1 MTRHSLSLNLF
12 VWLFGIV
19 IVAFAAYAFVSTRT
33 ASEQWM
39 QTVYNGAERSSQVIK
54 HSTHY
59 AMLLNRKEDVHNI
72 IRTIARTPGVV
83 GVRVYDKQG
92 TIIFSA
98 ADEEIG
104 RRVDLRAE
112 ACIICHDDVVP
123 LQSVPAE
130 SRARVFRQN
139 GERVLGLIN
148 PIENAPECSNAE
160 CHAHPAEQTVLGVLD
175 VKMSMADADA
185 RLATTRRQVVTAAI
199 LIAILAGAASAVFI
213 YGMVRRPVKRL
224 IEGAERVAQG
234 DLDTRIDVGPRN
246 EIGHLARAFNH
257 MTSDLHEARREVT
270 EWSQTLERK
279 VLEKTAELGRTQRQV
294 VHMEKMASLGKLSA
308 TVAHELNNPLA
319 GILNYAKLVTRTLD
333 ETDLPEAVRSELG
346 RYMKLVQRESS
357 RCGDIV
363 RNLLLFARPSG
374 GSFAPHSVAQVAER
388 ALMLVRHHLEIA
400 NVRLETRFPDTD
412 DRIAC
417 DADQLQQALVAL
429 FVNAVEAMSGGGALT
444 VAIERLGDH
453 VEISVADTGPGI
465 PPEVL
470 PEIFEPFFSTKDG
483 ASGVGLGLAV
493 VFGIVQRHQG
503 TIQVDTEVGRGTTFL
518 IRLPVRPADVAAS
531 GPPDPGAGATVE
543 TRPAAA
549 AEAAAPQTERKRRVQ
564 AS

>member
-1 MTRHSLSLNLF
+1 MTRHSLSLSLF
-12 VWLFGIV
+12 AWLFGIV

-39 QTVYNGAERSSQVIK
+39 QTVYTGAQRSSAVIK

-72 IRTIARTPGVV
+72 IRTVARTPGVV

-104 RRVDLRAE
+104 HRVDLRAE

-130 SRARVFRQN
+130 SRARVYRQS

-148 PIENAPECSNAE
+148 PIENAPECSNAD

-199 LIAILAGAASAVFI
+199 LIAILSGAVSAVFI

-246 EIGHLARAFNH
+246 EIGQLARAFNR
-257 MTSDLHEARREVT
+257 MTTDLHEARREVT

-279 VLEKTAELGRTQRQV
+279 VLDKTAELGRTQRQV

-333 ETDLPEAVRSELG
+333 ETDLPDATRSELG
-346 RYMKLVQRESS
+346 RYMKLVQSESS

-374 GSFAPHSVAQVAER
+374 GSFASHSVAQVAER

-400 NVRLETRFPDTD
+400 NVRLETRFPEAD
-412 DRIAC
+412 DRVVC

-429 FVNAVEAMSGGGALT
+429 FVNAVEAMSGDGALT

-453 VEISVADTGPGI
+453 VEISVTDTGPGI

-503 TIQVDTEVGRGTTFL
+503 TIQVDTEVGRGTTFR
-518 IRLPVRPADVAAS
+518 IRLPVQPADLSANRPS
-531 GPPDPGAGATVE
+531 DPSPGPTVE
-543 TRPAAA
+543 ARPSAA
-549 AEAAAPQTERKRRVQ
+549 AEAAAPEGQGKRRVQ

>member
-1 MTRHSLSLNLF
+1 MMARHSLSLSLF
-12 VWLFGIV
+12 LWLFAIV

-39 QTVYNGAERSSQVIK
+39 QTVYNGAARSSEVIK

-59 AMLLNRKEDVHNI
+59 AMLLNRKEDVHHI

-98 ADEEIG
+98 ADDEIG
-104 RRVDLRAE
+104 RRVDLQAE
-112 ACIICHDDVVP
+112 ACVICHDDVVP
-123 LQSVPAE
+123 LHSVPAE
-130 SRARVFRQN
+130 SRARVYRQN

-148 PIENAPECSNAE
+148 PIENAPECSNAG
-160 CHAHPAEQTVLGVLD
+160 CHAHPREQTVLGVLD
-175 VKMSMADADA
+175 VKVSMADADT

-199 LIAILAGAASAVFI
+199 LIAILAGAVSAVFI

-224 IEGAERVAQG
+224 IEGAARVAHG

-246 EIGHLARAFNH
+246 EIGQLARAFNR
-257 MTSDLHEARREVT
+257 MTSDLHEARREIT
-270 EWSQTLERK
+270 EWSRTLERK
-279 VLEKTAELGRTQRQV
+279 VLDKTAELGRTQRQV

-333 ETDLPEAVRSELG
+333 ETELPEAARSEVG
-346 RYMKLVQRESS
+346 RYLKLVQRESI

-374 GSFAPHSVAQVAER
+374 GSFASHGVAQVAER

-400 NVRLETRFPDTD
+400 NVRLETRFPDPD
-412 DRIAC
+412 ERIVC
-417 DADQLQQALVAL
+417 DPDQLQQALVAL
-429 FVNAVEAMSGGGALT
+429 FVNAVEAMSAGGALT
-444 VAIERLGDH
+444 VSVERVDEH
-453 VEISVADTGPGI
+453 VEISVTDTGPGI
-465 PPEVL
+465 APEVL

-483 ASGVGLGLAV
+483 ESGVGLGLSV
-493 VFGIVQRHQG
+493 VFGIVQRHHG
-503 TIQVDTEVGRGTTFL
+503 TIQVDTELGRGTTFR
-518 IRLPVRPADVAAS
+518 IRLPVQPPSLSATSPRES
-531 GPPDPGAGATVE
+531 GPETVPAEGA
-543 TRPAAA
+543 
-549 AEAAAPQTERKRRVQ
+549 RKRRVQ
-564 AS
+564 TS